1 VQLSDGWYNRITGR
15 KEPSSV
21 IGWIAGIQNAIEY
34 IEENLTEELNIHEIA
49 EKACVSAFHFQ
60 RIFTVLCGFTVGEY
74 IRNRRLSIAAEE
86 LSKAD
91 AKVIDVAMK
100 YGYDSPDSFTRA
112 FTKFHGISPSA
123 AKLKGAN
130 LKSFA
135 PLKIKLTLEG
145 GTMLEYKIV
154 EKQQFTVM
162 GKVRSFNTDTSYDE
176 IPKFWQ
182 EHMQSG
188 ENNIVCGMY
197 GICIDS
203 DGKNFDYMI
212 ADNYLP
218 WNEVPEGYVT
228 RVIPAGTWAVFSCR
242 GPLPKSLQDVNTR
255 IWSEWLPNCK
265 KYKLAGNYNVE
276 MYTPPT
282 ENPEDYY
289 CEIWIPVEKI

>member
-1 VQLSDGWYNRITGR
+1 
-15 KEPSSV
+15 
-21 IGWIAGIQNAIEY
+21 
-34 IEENLTEELNIHEIA
+34 
-49 EKACVSAFHFQ
+49 
-60 RIFTVLCGFTVGEY
+60 
-74 IRNRRLSIAAEE
+74 
-86 LSKAD
+86 
-91 AKVIDVAMK
+91 
-100 YGYDSPDSFTRA
+100 
-112 FTKFHGISPSA
+112 
-123 AKLKGAN
+123 
-130 LKSFA
+130 
-135 PLKIKLTLEG
+135 
-145 GTMLEYKIV
+145 MLEYKIV

-289 CEIWIPVEKI
+289 CEIWIPVEKV